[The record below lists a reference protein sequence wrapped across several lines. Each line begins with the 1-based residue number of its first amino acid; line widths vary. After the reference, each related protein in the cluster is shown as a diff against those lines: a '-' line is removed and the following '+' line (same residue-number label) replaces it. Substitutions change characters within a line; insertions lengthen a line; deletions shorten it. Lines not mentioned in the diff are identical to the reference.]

1 MRPITPIEEKL
12 LKEIDAL
19 KLALE
24 KAKKAAQENAQYKAF
39 IEQRVNQKTKDS
51 VFINLFSNPEYQ
63 MLLYK
68 ELFPE
73 DKTIKPEDLELF
85 RVERILTNHPYNDLG
100 LLARRKL
107 IVLAE
112 AQTKWSVNIIY
123 RLAEYY
129 FQSMV
134 DFIYKTGMNV
144 HGAPKID
151 LLDVEAF
158 VIYPGTDKVSDAIS
172 LRDVFFNGDPN
183 KPDFKAKVIH
193 GSYKGGIIE
202 EYINFCRVYDVQ
214 RDIHKNDMEPQKGI
228 AETVDICIEKG
239 YLRKY
244 LMEHRAEVEKI
255 MFDMYNPEYVKEREQ
270 LSRIYESEIAV
281 LRDVAVP
288 DERIKEIL
296 VRRHGVTP
304 TYAQNL
310 LDDKP
315 STSTVVAL

>member
-1 MRPITPIEEKL
+1 MTPIEEKL
-12 LKEIDAL
+12 LKEIDEL

-39 IEQRVNQKTKDS
+39 IEQRVNQTTKDS
-51 VFINLFSNPEYQ
+51 VFINLFSNHEYQ

-129 FQSMV
+129 FQSME

-158 VIYPGTDKVSDAIS
+158 VIYPGTDKVSDVIS
-172 LRDVFFNGDPN
+172 LRDVFFNGDPS

-202 EYINFCRVYDVQ
+202 EYINFCRVYDMQ

-228 AETVDICIEKG
+228 AKTVDICIEKG

-244 LMEHRAEVEKI
+244 LQEHRAEVEKI

-270 LSRIYESEIAV
+270 LSRIYESEIDV

-288 DERIKEIL
+288 DAKIKELL
-296 VRRHGVTP
+296 VRRHGITP

-315 STSTVVAL
+315 STSTVLAL

>member
-1 MRPITPIEEKL
+1 MTPLEEKL

-19 KLALE
+19 KIALE
-24 KAKKAAQENAQYKAF
+24 KAKRAAQENAQYKAF

-85 RVERILTNHPYNDLG
+85 RVERILTNHPYIG

-112 AQTKWSVNIIY
+112 AQTKWSVNII
-123 RLAEYY
+123 
-129 FQSMV
+129 
-134 DFIYKTGMNV
+134 
-144 HGAPKID
+144 
-151 LLDVEAF
+151 
-158 VIYPGTDKVSDAIS
+158 
-172 LRDVFFNGDPN
+172 
-183 KPDFKAKVIH
+183 
-193 GSYKGGIIE
+193 KGGII
-202 EYINFCRVYDVQ
+202 INFCRVYDAQ
-214 RDIHKNDMEPQKGI
+214 RDFHKNDMEPQKGI

-239 YLRKY
+239 YLRQY

-255 MFDMYNPEYVKEREQ
+255 MYNPEYVKEREQ
-270 LSRIYESEIAV
+270 LSRLYEEDIAV

-288 DERIKEIL
+288 DEKIKELL
-296 VRRHGVTP
+296 VRRHGITP

>member
-1 MRPITPIEEKL
+1 MTPIEEKL
-12 LKEIDAL
+12 LEEIDAL

-129 FQSMV
+129 FQSME

-144 HGAPKID
+144 HGTPKID

-158 VIYPGTDKVSDAIS
+158 VIYPGTDNVSDAIS

-183 KPDFKAKVIH
+183 KPDFKARVIH
-193 GSYKGGIIE
+193 GNYKGGIIE
-202 EYINFCRVYDVQ
+202 EYINFCRIYDAQ

-228 AETVDICIEKG
+228 AATVDICIEKG

-244 LMEHRAEVEKI
+244 LQEHRAEVEKI

-270 LSRIYESEIAV
+270 LSRLYEEDIAFG
-281 LRDVAVP
+281 REAGVP
-288 DERIKEIL
+288 DAKIKELLI
-296 VRRHGVTP
+296 RRHGVTP

>member
-1 MRPITPIEEKL
+1 MTPIEEKL
-12 LKEIDAL
+12 LEEIDAL

-51 VFINLFSNPEYQ
+51 VFINLFSNPDYQ

-129 FQSMV
+129 FQSME

-144 HGAPKID
+144 HGTPKID

-158 VIYPGTDKVSDAIS
+158 VIYPGTDNVSDAIS

-183 KPDFKAKVIH
+183 KPDFKARVIH
-193 GSYKGGIIE
+193 GNYKGGIIE
-202 EYINFCRVYDVQ
+202 EYINFCRIYDAQ

-228 AETVDICIEKG
+228 AATVDICIEKG

-244 LMEHRAEVEKI
+244 LQEHRAEVEKI

-270 LSRIYESEIAV
+270 LSRLYEEDIAFG
-281 LRDVAVP
+281 REAGVP
-288 DERIKEIL
+288 DAKIKELLI
-296 VRRHGVTP
+296 RRHGVTP

>member
-1 MRPITPIEEKL
+1 MPPIEEKL
-12 LKEIDAL
+12 LKEIETL

-85 RVERILTNHPYNDLG
+85 RVERILTNHPYNDIG

-129 FQSMV
+129 FQSME

-144 HGAPKID
+144 HGTPKID

-158 VIYPGTDKVSDAIS
+158 VIYPGTDKVSDIIS
-172 LRDVFFNGDPN
+172 LRDVFFNGDPG
-183 KPDFKAKVIH
+183 KPDFKARIIH
-193 GSYKGGIIE
+193 GDYKGGIIE
-202 EYINFCRVYDVQ
+202 EYINFCRVYDAQ

-228 AETVDICIEKG
+228 AATVDICIEKG

-255 MFDMYNPEYVKEREQ
+255 MYNPEYVKEREQ
-270 LSRIYESEIAV
+270 LSRIYESEIATA
-281 LRDVAVP
+281 RRFGAREEDI
-288 DERIKEIL
+288 RNFL
-296 VRRHGVTP
+296 VERHGITP